1 MKVLGIET
9 SCDETAVAVYDS
21 EAGLLAHTLFSQVD
35 LHAEYGGV
43 VPELASRDHIQKITP
58 LVKKVLKDAGC
69 EKSELDAIAYTMG
82 PGLIGALLV
91 GDCFARSFALA
102 LGIPAIPVHHL
113 EGHLLAP
120 MLESPAPVFPFLAL
134 LVSGGH
140 SQIIEIKRL
149 GDYQILGESLDDAA
163 GEAFD
168 KAAKML
174 QLGYP
179 GGPAIARLAEKGL
192 PMAGKEAR
200 FVFPRP
206 MCDRP
211 GLDMSFS
218 GLKTYCLNT
227 ILECKKQNIYD
238 EQCKADIA
246 YAFQKAVVETLV
258 IKCRRAI
265 EQTQTK
271 RLVIAGGVGANKF
284 LRERLGEECKKRGVD
299 LYYPRIEFCTDNGAM
314 IAYAGCQRLLSGHYL
329 KDIKVKPRWPL
340 DEYCAAV
347 NEA

>member
-9 SCDETAVAVYDS
+9 SCDETALAVYDS
-21 EAGLLAHTLFSQVD
+21 EAGLLAHRLFSQID

-43 VPELASRDHIQKITP
+43 VPELASRDHVRKISP
-58 LVKKVLKDAGC
+58 LVKQVLAEAKCQSSD
-69 EKSELDAIAYTMG
+69 LDAVAYTVG

-91 GDCFARSFALA
+91 GDCFARSLAFALN
-102 LGIPAIPVHHL
+102 IPAIPVHHL

-120 MLESPAPVFPFLAL
+120 MLETRKPEFPFLAL

-140 SQIIEIKRL
+140 SQLIDVKAL
-149 GDYQILGESLDDAA
+149 GVYEILGESLDDAA

-174 QLGYP
+174 QLPYP
-179 GGPAIARLAEKGL
+179 GGPNLAALAEKG
-192 PMAGKEAR
+192 KEGR

-218 GLKTYCLNT
+218 GLKTFCLNT
-227 ILECKKQNIYD
+227 IQDCEQKGILD

-246 YAFQKAVVETLV
+246 CAFQTAIVETLV

-265 EQTQTK
+265 EETFST
-271 RLVIAGGVGANKF
+271 RLVIAGGVGANRK
-284 LRERLGEECKKRGVD
+284 LRERLQQECSKRNVE
-299 LYYPRIEFCTDNGAM
+299 LFYPRFEFCTDNGAM
-314 IAYAGCQRLLSGHYL
+314 IAYAGCERLLVNSYL
-329 KDIKVKPRWPL
+329 KEAQVKPRWPL
-340 DEYCAAV
+340 NEYCHACV
-347 NEA
+347 NN